1 MKRLALLLAFALI
14 ITGCEKKESPKGET
28 NRTTVAKPKQAPK
41 PVQKDFILKNIDG
54 KEVRLHIE
62 DKSLESNASKKV
74 TMLFFFTTWCPSC
87 KAEAPE
93 LAKVLAKH
101 KERVQIFG
109 ILLDRPDD
117 IEKFLTLEGVEF
129 FVSTSFDE
137 NNKLAKR
144 IYAQLHINTRD
155 MPIPL
160 VVMYVD
166 GKYFIHYLGAAPY
179 EMIESDIKNALGE

>member
-14 ITGCEKKESPKGET
+14 ITGCEKKETKKGET
-28 NRTTVAKPKQAPK
+28 NRSTPAKPIEAAK

-62 DKSLESNASKKV
+62 DKSLETNASKKI

-93 LAKVLAKH
+93 LTKVKAKYKDN
-101 KERVQIFG
+101 VQIFG
-109 ILLDRPDD
+109 ILLDKPDD

-129 FVSTSFDE
+129 FVSTNYDE
-137 NNKLAKR
+137 NNKLAKN
-144 IYAQLHINTRD
+144 IYAQLHISTRN

-166 GKYFIHYLGAAPY
+166 GKYYIHYLGAAPY